1 MKATILL
8 VDDEPDNLKILTD
21 YLKLAYPDAQ
31 LRQAKNGLIATKIME
46 KEKVDLVLTDWNM
59 PVMSGLELTK
69 FVRAKEEY
77 KYVPVV
83 MQTANTEDKQ
93 LKEAFEAGVMDY
105 IKKPISE
112 LELLARVKSAVEM
125 SQAKRKAEELLLKIF
140 PQEVVEEL
148 KEYDDATPKHFKN
161 TSILFADVNGF
172 SSTARRLKNEPEKLV
187 KKLDECFEAL
197 DDIAVKYD
205 IERIRTIGDC
215 YMAVAGIPT
224 ETKTHAVD
232 LVLAGLEMQKYMEE
246 RTQQLS
252 EGEDIWRVRLGIH
265 TGDLVAGIIGKVKF
279 AYDVWGDSVNLA
291 SRMESTGEVGKVH
304 ITETTYE
311 LIKDFFECEK
321 KAELVYAKNIGEM
334 QTYFVLRIKPE
345 YSEDEAGFVPSER
358 FAQVKQEKFGS

>member
-21 YLKLAYPDAQ
+21 YLKLAYPDVL

-46 KEKVDLVLTDWNM
+46 KERVDLVLTDWNM
-59 PVMSGLELTK
+59 PVMTGLELTK
-69 FVRAKEEY
+69 FVRAKEQY
-77 KYVPVV
+77 KFVPVI
-83 MQTANTEDKQ
+83 MQTANTEDSQ
-93 LKEAFEAGVMDY
+93 LKEAFDAGVMDY

-112 LELLARVKSAVEM
+112 LELLARVKSAVEL
-125 SQAKRKAEELLLKIF
+125 SQAKRKAEALLLKIF

-148 KEYDDATPKHFKN
+148 KESDQATPKHFES

-172 SSTARRLKNEPEKLV
+172 SSTARRLKDEPKKLV

-197 DDIAVKYD
+197 DDIATKYH
-205 IERIRTIGDC
+205 IERIKTIGDC

-224 ETKTHAVD
+224 ETTTHAVD
-232 LVLAGLEMQKYMEE
+232 LVLAGLEMQNYMEE
-246 RTQQLS
+246 RTQQLA
-252 EGEDIWRVRLGIH
+252 EGEDVWRVRLGVH

-291 SRMESTGEVGKVH
+291 SRMESTGEIGKVH
-304 ITETTYE
+304 ISETTYD
-311 LIKDFFECEK
+311 LVKDFFECEK
-321 KAELVYAKNIGEM
+321 KAALVYAKNIGEV

-345 YSEDEAGFVPSER
+345 YAKDEKGFVPNGR
-358 FAQVKQEKFGS
+358 FEQLKQEKFEK